1 MKSAHEM
8 FLYNCWYAAA
18 WDHEVR
24 AGKTLARTFL
34 EKPVVIFRGESASY
48 VALDDRCCHRAAP
61 LSKGRIEGDCLRC
74 MYHGMKYSA
83 DGRCVEIP
91 GQDRISDT
99 HRVHSFPIADKG
111 GLLWIWMGD
120 PSLADESLIH
130 DYAPLADSAWA
141 GLPEPAYLHY
151 DANWMLIVDNLAD
164 FSHLAF
170 VHTNTL
176 GGSEEYAYK
185 TNSQP
190 VDEVE
195 GGFGFERW
203 HRDAAPP
210 PYHARVS
217 PEGEARVDRCNTVK
231 MLIPG
236 IFFME
241 TMFTPAGIDAD
252 DEGNDRVRRYRNCQ
266 YMTPETRSTSHFF
279 WNYLRDYAHD
289 DLSISASLQAS
300 LLEGFMEDKVLI
312 EGQQKLL
319 EIDDPF
325 QPRVLAADNLFMHFR
340 QELESRIAEERKSW
354 PPEEKPIRNAVL

>member
-1 MKSAHEM
+1 MKSASEM

-18 WDHEVR
+18 WEREIED
-24 AGKTLARTFL
+24 GKPFARTFL
-34 EKPVVIFRGESASY
+34 EKPVVIYRGEKGY

-61 LSKGRIEGDCLRC
+61 LSLGRIEGDCLRC
-74 MYHGMKYSA
+74 MYHGMKYAA
-83 DGRCVEIP
+83 DGRCIEIP
-91 GQDRISDT
+91 GQDRISES
-99 HRVHSFPIADKG
+99 HRVHSYPIAERG

-120 PSLADESLIH
+120 PDSADVSLIH
-130 DYAPLADSAWA
+130 DYAPLSDPAWA

-210 PYHARVS
+210 PYHAKVS
-217 PEGEARVDRCNTVK
+217 PEGDARVDRCNTVK

-241 TMFTPAGIDAD
+241 TMFTPAGAD
-252 DEGNDRVRRYRNCQ
+252 PDDPSNDHVRRYRNCQ
-266 YMTPETRSTSHFF
+266 YMTPETRGTSHFF

-289 DLSISASLQAS
+289 DLSISESLQAS
-300 LLEGFMEDKVLI
+300 LLEGFREDKVLI
-312 EGQQKLL
+312 EAQQKLL

-325 QPRVLAADNLFMHFR
+325 QPRALAADNLFMHFR
-340 QELESRIAEERKSW
+340 NEFERRIAEERKSW
-354 PPEEKPIRNAVL
+354 PPAEKPIRNPVL